1 MINNRL
7 FAITLFIFLTAGL
20 TGAFAQ
26 SQNTQEQKP
35 RAPRQ
40 QTKPV
45 ADEKPEV
52 TVEETSEQLLR
63 RTLDSLSEQIGKLA
77 SEVQRMRQETER
89 NSTML
94 ELLLNEERLAK
105 IEDKMDEAI
114 TTKAQLDNQEADL
127 QRRLRNVPQEVALRG
142 GFGALR
148 KDEAEAAL
156 RQEYQRAI
164 ESARSQQSTY
174 QTRIGDLQAQ
184 ADRLKARIEALR
196 KKAERLETRVDGQ
209 EK

>member
-1 MINNRL
+1 MRTNRL
-7 FAITLFIFLTAGL
+7 FVITLFLFLTLGV
-20 TGAFAQ
+20 TGAYAQ
-26 SQNTQEQKP
+26 NPNPQEQKSRTQRP
-35 RAPRQ
+35 P
-40 QTKPV
+40 TKPPTE
-45 ADEKPEV
+45 EKPEV
-52 TVEETSEQLLR
+52 VVEETSEQLMR
-63 RTLDSLSEQIGKLA
+63 RTLDNLSEQIGKL
-77 SEVQRMRQETER
+77 SVEVQRMRQETER

-114 TTKAQLDNQEADL
+114 TYRAQLDNQEADL

-142 GFGALR
+142 GIGSLR
-148 KDEAEAAL
+148 KEEAEAAL

-164 ESARSQQSTY
+164 ENVRTQQSTY